1 MSGDRRDPATAFVFA
16 YGSLVSAASAAE
28 TLSRDRVTPRPA
40 VLSGWQRAYT
50 LARDN
55 LRCEKT
61 FAGPD
66 GEIPGIVLALNVELD
81 RFPGD
86 SGGSGGSQVNGAL
99 IDVTA
104 AELRSLDRRELRYDR
119 VEVTGAVSADSTE
132 AGPGPGSPVFTY
144 VAKPA
149 NHAPEPPE
157 DAVILASYERAVEAA
172 FTELGAAQLEAFRR
186 TTRVCAAPRIEG
198 TLVVDDIPA
207 GNPRAW

>member
-1 MSGDRRDPATAFVFA
+1 MSGERGGSATAQVFA

-28 TLSRDRVTPRPA
+28 TLGRDRVTPRPA

-66 GEIPGIVLALNVELD
+66 GEIPAIVLALNVEFD
-81 RFPGD
+81 RFPAD
-86 SGGSGGSQVNGAL
+86 SGDTGGSQVNGAL
-99 IDVTA
+99 IGVTA
-104 AELRSLDRRELRYDR
+104 EELRWLDRRELRYAR
-119 VEVTGAVSADSTE
+119 VDVTRAMSADLTE
-132 AGPGPGSPVFTY
+132 ARPEPGSPVFTY

-157 DAVILASYERAVEAA
+157 DAVILASYERTVETA
-172 FTELGAAQLEAFRR
+172 FASLGAGQLEAFRR
-186 TTRVCAAPRIEG
+186 TTRVCTAPRIEG
-198 TLVVDDIPA
+198 TLVAGDIPA